1 MKHSPID
8 TDTSTTALATADTEA
23 PAQMPAQTDPM
34 VATIEK
40 VALDPNADIEKLE
53 RMLDMKERLDD
64 RAREDAAREAERE
77 FYRALAAA
85 QTQVPVVVR
94 TRKNSHSNYTYA
106 DLADIETQAMPIIRQ
121 HGFAVAA
128 WSGTGAPDGHQ
139 RVHLRVSHVSGHSHE
154 IQDDFPL
161 DGAGLKGGQ
170 NKTAIQS
177 KGSTTSYGRRYL
189 LCGYFGIATADDDGS
204 RREASGPETISAKDA
219 AEVSRLVEETGT
231 KLPDLL
237 TFAKSESVEEI
248 PAAKAGQVLQ
258 LLRSK
263 AAKIAKEGST
273 DG

>member
-1 MKHSPID
+1 
-8 TDTSTTALATADTEA
+8 
-23 PAQMPAQTDPM
+23 MPTIQLDPM
-34 VATIEK
+34 VSMIER
-40 VALDPNADIEKLE
+40 VALDPEADIGKLE
-53 RMLDMKERLDD
+53 KMLDMKERLDD

-85 QTQVPVVVR
+85 QTEVPVVVR

-128 WSGTGAPDGHQ
+128 WSGAGAPEGHQ
-139 RVHLRVSHVSGHSHE
+139 RVHLRVSHISGHSHE

-219 AEVSRLVEETGT
+219 GALRGLIAKTGT
-231 KLPDLL
+231 DE
-237 TFAKSESVEEI
+237 AKFLK
-248 PAAKAGQVLQ
+248 AAKAETLEDVSASDVARLKS
-258 LLRSK
+258 LLERK
-263 AAKIAKEGST
+263 LKEGAT
-273 DG
+273 NA